1 VDGSERLFDAVFLC
15 TGNRFRSPIAEGLLC
30 AATRGLP
37 VRVRSL
43 GTLRIDAQPPL
54 DEAIELSR
62 SVGIDISAHRS
73 RCIDDVDLSG
83 ADLVVGFELN
93 HIARAVIDAGADRR
107 RTFLLGE
114 LVDYLEHVR
123 RPHEDDVVER
133 ASRAVEAAAA
143 LRAQRGPSLP
153 VEIADPYGR
162 STKEYEQAVQQIA
175 ELTGRLARL
184 LFQSEVPAR
193 ADAAQ
198 QPR

>member
-1 VDGSERLFDAVFLC
+1 MDGSERLFDVVFLC
-15 TGNRFRSPIAEGLLC
+15 TGNRFRSPIAEGLLR

-54 DEAIELSR
+54 DEAIELSQGL
-62 SVGIDISAHRS
+62 GIDISAHRS
-73 RCIDDVDLSG
+73 CCVDDVDLSG

-114 LVDYLEHVR
+114 LVDFLEHIR
-123 RPHEDDVVER
+123 HPHEDDVVER

-143 LRAQRGPSLP
+143 LRAERAPALP
-153 VEIADPYGR
+153 MEIADPYGR
-162 STKEYEQAVQQIA
+162 SAKEYEQVVQQIA

-184 LFQSEVPAR
+184 LFQSEVPR
-193 ADAAQ
+193 ADAAPQ
-198 QPR
+198 RG